1 MRYYDISLNLSPET
15 VRWVVAL
22 PMEVHERQRMSRGD
36 DAQLLS
42 PRSPAWLLGGLD
54 TTVR

>member
-1 MRYYDISLNLSPET
+1 VRYYDISLNLSPET

-22 PMEVHERQRMSRGD
+22 PMEVHERRRMSRGD

-42 PRSPAWLLGGLD
+42 PRSPAWLLGELD